1 MNFIAATV
9 VLKSTSPD
17 PVTAYGLSYRS
28 ADAVVPGGNGNSEVR
43 LRLLCYD
50 RAGAKLDAFT
60 SWKEGNRAL
69 ITGNLVFSDDTSK
82 PLDLIVST
90 IETNV
95 PQDMYC
101 NQVVLGNAF
110 FGSDEVRDRKNSQC
124 AVKIGTT
131 LDNSDVTTWL
141 YLETHESRK
150 PKLTDESVKDA
161 LFVCKGT
168 SANIAKMIVTVLTV
182 PLSRLTSLLEKT
194 SNELDRTHKRAVRQ
208 LDTRKL
214 IRHRITERDNYIT
227 NDWYGWSAPIYDNEN
242 N

>member
-9 VLKSTSPD
+9 ELKSTNTD
-17 PVTAYGLSYRS
+17 PVNAYGLSYRS
-28 ADAVVPGGNGNSEVR
+28 ADAVIPSGGSASEVR
-43 LRLLCYD
+43 VRLLCYD

-110 FGSDEVRDRKNSQC
+110 FGDDRITERKNSQV

-131 LDNSDVTTWL
+131 LDNSDVATWL
-141 YLETHESRK
+141 YLETHDSRK
-150 PKLTDESVKDA
+150 SKLENRLRKGRPICVQGYLREYRKDDNDSPYRA
-161 LFVCKGT
+161 
-168 SANIAKMIVTVLTV
+168 IVASDFT
-182 PLSRLTSLLEKT
+182 
-194 SNELDRTHKRAVRQ
+194 
-208 LDTRKL
+208 TRKDSK
-214 IRHRITERDNYIT
+214 RSNRNPQT
-227 NDWYGWSAPIYDNEN
+227 NGTAAGYGEVDPTPDY
-242 N
+242 

>member
-28 ADAVVPGGNGNSEVR
+28 ADAVIPSGGSTSEVR
-43 LRLLCYD
+43 VRLLCYD
-50 RAGAKLDAFT
+50 RAGAKLDTFA

-82 PLDLIVST
+82 PYDLIVST
-90 IETNV
+90 IETNI

-110 FGSDEVRDRKNSQC
+110 FGDDRITERKNSQL

-131 LDNSDVTTWL
+131 LDNSDVVTWL

-150 PKLTDESVKDA
+150 TKLEDRLRKGRPICVQGYLREYRKDDSDSPYRA
-161 LFVCKGT
+161 
-168 SANIAKMIVTVLTV
+168 IVASDFT
-182 PLSRLTSLLEKT
+182 
-194 SNELDRTHKRAVRQ
+194 
-208 LDTRKL
+208 TRKDSK
-214 IRHRITERDNYIT
+214 RSNRNPQT
-227 NDWYGWSAPIYDNEN
+227 NGSAAGYNEVDPTPDY
-242 N
+242 

>member
-17 PVTAYGLSYRS
+17 PVSAYGLSYRS
-28 ADAVVPGGNGNSEVR
+28 ADAVIPSGGSASEVR
-43 LRLLCYD
+43 VRLLCYD
-50 RAGAKLDAFT
+50 RAGAKLDSFA

-82 PLDLIVST
+82 PYDLIVST
-90 IETNV
+90 IETNI

-110 FGSDEVRDRKNSQC
+110 FGDDRITERKNSQL

-131 LDNSDVTTWL
+131 LDNSDVVTWL

-150 PKLTDESVKDA
+150 SKLEDRLRKGRPICVQGYLREYRKDDNDSPYRA
-161 LFVCKGT
+161 
-168 SANIAKMIVTVLTV
+168 IVASDFT
-182 PLSRLTSLLEKT
+182 
-194 SNELDRTHKRAVRQ
+194 
-208 LDTRKL
+208 TRKDSK
-214 IRHRITERDNYIT
+214 RSNRNPQTSGT
-227 NDWYGWSAPIYDNEN
+227 AAGYGEVDPTPDY
-242 N
+242 